1 LTKQRPKERNMKI
14 DKAGNMHRRQL
25 LAAAATLAIG
35 SWLPSAHAQT
45 PNAPGAAGN
54 NPSSAARRRLG
65 PFEVYPIG
73 LGVQWH
79 PSGPQGVVDLYSSRT
94 DRQGGIALIRRAVD
108 LGVTLFDTAEVYG
121 PFMSEELL
129 GEALQ
134 GSLRDRAVVSTKFG
148 FDVDPATGQRRGGV
162 NSRPDHIRQAVEAQ
176 LRRLRTDR
184 IDLLYQHRV
193 DPQVP
198 IEDVVDTIKDL
209 IKQGKV
215 LHYGLSEP
223 GLQTVRRA
231 HREHPVALI
240 QNEYSM
246 LYRGPEAQVL
256 PLCEEL
262 GIGFVPWSPLGM
274 GFLAGRIDATSRFEK
289 QDFRASVPRFAPDAL
304 PANMALVELV
314 KAWAGRKNVTPAQLS
329 LAWLTAQRPWIVPIP
344 GTTNMAHL
352 AENVAAA
359 SISFSAAELKELNA
373 AVAAIPIR
381 GARLSDAVLSATG
394 VEAPPKR

>member
-1 LTKQRPKERNMKI
+1 MKGLAMTTHPA
-14 DKAGNMHRRQL
+14 DQNRRRL
-25 LAAAATLAIG
+25 LAAAATLG
-35 SWLPSAHAQT
+35 VSPWLLSACAQAGG
-45 PNAPGAAGN
+45 APTAAAGR
-54 NPSSAARRRLG
+54 STSAARRRLG
-65 PFEVYPIG
+65 PLEVYPIG

-94 DRQGGIALIRRAVD
+94 TRQGGVALIQRAAD
-108 LGVTLFDTAEVYG
+108 LGVNFFDTAEVYG
-121 PFMSEELL
+121 PLMSEELL

-134 GSLRDRAVVSTKFG
+134 GSRRDRAVIATKFG
-148 FDVDPATGQRRGGV
+148 FDVDPVTGQRRGGGV
-162 NSRPDHIRQAVEAQ
+162 NSQPAHVRQVVEAQ

-193 DPQVP
+193 DPNVP
-198 IEDVVDTIKDL
+198 IEDVVGTIKDL
-209 IKQGKV
+209 MRQGKV

-231 HREHPVALI
+231 HREHPVAVI

-274 GFLAGRIDATSRFEK
+274 GFLAGTVKATSRFEK
-289 QDFRASVPRFAPDAL
+289 QDFRASVPRFAPDVL
-304 PANMALVELV
+304 PANMALAELV
-314 KAWAGRKNVTPAQLS
+314 QTWAARKNVTPAQLS
-329 LAWLTAQRPWIVPIP
+329 LAWLTAQKPWIVPIP
-344 GTTNMAHL
+344 GTTNVAHL
-352 AENVAAA
+352 EENIAAA
-359 SISFSAAELKELNA
+359 SITFSASELRELNA

-381 GARLSDAVLSATG
+381 GARLSPAVLSATG